1 MRSHG
6 PNFVPWGTSA
16 GTEDHSWWQSFAS
29 LIRCFRFIRKSMIQ
43 HTIWRGMSFVNNFCT
58 KMLWFIRSKAFRKLN
73 KTTRLVAPFPSVLT
87 HNLCVM
93 LIRACVVLELGIGPN
108 WCTSIFLRTAG
119 LHSFL
124 RHVFQQ
130 SWRLWVWVRL
140 GVGAHL
146 RLWLVVALELGWHQL
161 PSILKVNAVAVGAI
175 ENITYWTSQKIGIF
189 IQEPF
194 GDCVRVLRFGWIKR
208 REFLESWHFI
218 HQCNFVSE
226 VPCYSLLLEK
236 KSFFKVFHRSQKTCV
251 DKVGVINSWLTI
263 NTFEM
268 M

>member
-87 HNLCVM
+87 YNLCVM
-93 LIRACVVLELGIGPN
+93 LIRAYVVLELGIGPN

-140 GVGAHL
+140 GVGSPFTSLIGRCFGTGMTSASIHTEGNRRCGGCNWEYHILDQPEDRHFLSGTIQGL
-146 RLWLVVALELGWHQL
+146 RQGPALWL
-161 PSILKVNAVAVGAI
+161 
-175 ENITYWTSQKIGIF
+175 
-189 IQEPF
+189 
-194 GDCVRVLRFGWIKR
+194 D
-208 REFLESWHFI
+208 
-218 HQCNFVSE
+218 
-226 VPCYSLLLEK
+226 
-236 KSFFKVFHRSQKTCV
+236 
-251 DKVGVINSWLTI
+251 
-263 NTFEM
+263 
-268 M
+268 